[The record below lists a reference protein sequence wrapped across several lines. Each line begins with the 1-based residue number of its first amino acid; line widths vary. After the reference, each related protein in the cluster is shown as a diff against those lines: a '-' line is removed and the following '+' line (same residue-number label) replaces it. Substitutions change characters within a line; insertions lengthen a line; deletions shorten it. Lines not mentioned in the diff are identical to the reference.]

1 MMTGFSQELSRMVLT
16 PSRRESVFKPAKIL
30 VVDDEGKIGLMLQEV
45 LSEEGHEVRPFCYSL
60 EALRALK
67 SERYDLLLTDMKMPV
82 MDGLEL
88 ARQARRMDPELV
100 IVMITGYASTET
112 VIEALRLGVADYLTK
127 PFEITELRKLVKRAL
142 ETRKMQREE
151 RGLLN
156 QLKQAN
162 LKLVKAR
169 NDLTEQITHVQAN
182 LTQTNTALE
191 RRVRELSMLNDVS
204 RVVNS
209 VLDLEK
215 LLEVYLELVST
226 KIGIRNCS
234 IMLLEQAHEDE
245 ESRQVLKLSAA
256 IGRSAKK
263 LSGQVLGL
271 DGCIEGWVARN
282 RIPVLIEELADPG
295 RLHAH
300 EACKYQSG
308 SFICVPLL
316 VKDRLLGVMDVNE
329 KRSGEALNQDDL
341 NLLTTIAGQVS
352 IALENAKLYGVLQ
365 ENALRTVQALAST
378 LEAKDRY
385 TSGHS
390 ERVTNYAV
398 AVAEHMG
405 LPVGQIDRL
414 RYASQLHDVGKI
426 GVPEEILRKPSSLDE
441 GEWRAIQEHPVIGE
455 RIIKPLGFL
464 GEVGRII
471 RHHHERWDGGGYPDR
486 LSGAQIPKLTRIMTV
501 VDAYD
506 AMTSERPYRNAKSA
520 KEAMEELKRCRG
532 SQFDPEAT
540 DTFLSVLAEPVSTS
554 AN

>member
-1 MMTGFSQELSRMVLT
+1 M
-16 PSRRESVFKPAKIL
+16 FKPKRIL
-30 VVDDEGKIGLMLQEV
+30 VADDEAKIGLMLQEILADDGCQV
-45 LSEEGHEVRPFCYSL
+45 TSFSYSL
-60 EALRALK
+60 DALRALK
-67 SERYDLLLTDMKMPV
+67 SNRYDVLLTDLKMPV
-82 MDGLEL
+82 LDGLEL
-88 ARQARRMDPELV
+88 ARQARRIDPELV
-100 IVMITGYASTET
+100 IVVITGYASPET
-112 VIEALRLGVADYLTK
+112 VIEALRLSVSDYLIK
-127 PFEITELRKLVKRAL
+127 PFDISELRKVVQRAL
-142 ETRKMQREE
+142 EARNMKRED

-162 LKLVKAR
+162 LSLVKAR
-169 NDLTEQITHVQAN
+169 NELSEKITLVQAD
-182 LTQTNTALE
+182 LSQTNSALE

-215 LLEVYLELVST
+215 LLEVYLEVVST

-234 IMLLEQAHEDE
+234 IMLLETSTGAEAPVQNLRVA
-245 ESRQVLKLSAA
+245 AA
-256 IGRSAKK
+256 IGKSARN
-263 LSGQVLGL
+263 LAGQLLPMDSGV
-271 DGCIEGWVARN
+271 EAWVARN
-282 RIPVLIEELADPG
+282 RLPVLIEDLADPG
-295 RLHAH
+295 RLHPH
-300 EACKYQSG
+300 GPCKYGSG

-329 KRSGEALNQDDL
+329 KRTGEALNQNDL

-390 ERVTNYAV
+390 ERVTRYAL
-398 AVAEHMG
+398 AVAEHMH
-405 LPVGQIDRL
+405 LPAGQIDRL

-426 GVPEEILRKPSSLDE
+426 GVSEDILRKSTTLDDR
-441 GEWRAIQEHPVIGE
+441 EWEAIQKHPVIGE
-455 RIIKPLGFL
+455 RIIEPLDFL

-471 RHHHERWDGGGYPDR
+471 RHHHERWDGTGYPDK
-486 LSGAQIPKLTRIMTV
+486 LTGSQIPKLTRIMTV

-506 AMTSERPYRNAKSA
+506 AMTSERPYRHAKSPS
-520 KEAMEELKRCRG
+520 EAMEELKRCRG
-532 SQFDPEAT
+532 TQFDPEAT
-540 DTFLSVLAEPVSTS
+540 DTFLSVLGDLVGSS